1 MIQRGKEILERN
13 DTVKT
18 RESLMRIMMFFIV
31 IINLVN
37 LVTLPIPYRV
47 SFDKTIAEDILK
59 AAYKPLEDF
68 VKAGVSID
76 SDELL
81 LVSSGIRNEEDF
93 IKLFNNKVNN
103 RLVEGF
109 FEDIVVE
116 NQGVLYIDRKVYIPN
131 IHAVDS
137 KLTSS
142 YIKKKTRSLYS
153 FITGDNHIEEEIL
166 VIKERWKISGEW
178 HRRSNY
184 FVKNES
190 GEWVLDRFN
199 GTSLYGFVEAS
210 HNPWSY

>member
-1 MIQRGKEILERN
+1 M
-13 DTVKT
+13 KT
-18 RESLMRIMMFFIV
+18 RENLMRIMMFFIV

-47 SFDKTIAEDILK
+47 GFDKTSAEEILK
-59 AAYKPLEDF
+59 EAYKPLEDF
-68 VKAGVSID
+68 VKSGVYIG
-76 SDELL
+76 DEGLL
-81 LVSSGIRNEEDF
+81 LLPDNVRNEEDF
-93 IKLFNNKVNN
+93 INLFDNKVNN
-103 RLVEGF
+103 RLAEEF

-116 NQGVLYIDRKVYIPN
+116 KQGVLYIDRKVYIPN
-131 IHAVDS
+131 IYAEDS

-142 YIKKKTRSLYS
+142 YIKKETRSLYS
-153 FITGDNHIEEEIL
+153 FITGDNHIEEEKL

-199 GTSLYGFVEAS
+199 GTGLYGFVEAS